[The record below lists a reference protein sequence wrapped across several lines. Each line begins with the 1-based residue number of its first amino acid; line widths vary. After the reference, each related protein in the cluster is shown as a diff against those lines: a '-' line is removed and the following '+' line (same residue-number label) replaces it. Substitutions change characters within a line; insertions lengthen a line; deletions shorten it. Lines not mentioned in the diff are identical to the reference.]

1 MQKANIILGGN
12 EKELLDHPVGK
23 VSQWWQGVRNILS
36 SSELIAQSL
45 MMAVVCRSVAME
57 MTAASQKIK
66 VSSFLI
72 NLITFLVLIA
82 LFLDISPRWD
92 VCLQSSAYIIMCQK
106 HIFQN
111 VMTGL
116 IVYRCLDLPPKKF
129 LLHGNPNMLM
139 ISVL

>member
-92 VCLQSSAYIIMCQK
+92 VCLQSSAYIVMCQK
-106 HIFQN
+106 YIFQN

>member
-57 MTAASQKIK
+57 MTAAAQKIK

-72 NLITFLVLIA
+72 NLITFLVFIA
-82 LFLDISPRWD
+82 LLLDILPRWD
-92 VCLQSSAYIIMCQK
+92 VCLQSSAYIIVSK
-106 HIFQN
+106 VHFSERYDRRN
-111 VMTGL
+111 
-116 IVYRCLDLPPKKF
+116 CLSLF
-129 LLHGNPNMLM
+129 
-139 ISVL
+139 